1 MELFHQNKT
10 VTLKTKN
17 IDMKKLISLICLAMY
32 CLHSFAGN
40 YTITITIKGLPST
53 PILLTDFYGDKNRVL
68 DTVITD
74 LQGKATFPIVESQHQ
89 GMYKIVCGED
99 KYIDFIFNKE
109 NIVFETAITDVQGSL
124 KVIQSK
130 ENEIY
135 FSYLKS
141 YKSIKD
147 KILAL
152 QKLTDV
158 YQPTDA
164 FSKQFTQEY
173 YSRID
178 ELSALQKNIIT
189 ENPKS
194 YAYKL
199 IKIKTETFPELGGNG
214 FVRSNYVR
222 SNWFK
227 NTDFNDTTLFYSNAF
242 TTKVIGYLQLYATK
256 YYNQEQQQQV
266 FKNAIDSILTKTKTN
281 LKTYNFVVDFMING
295 FEEMGNTKLVEFI
308 ASRYSNDQSCE
319 HEGTKT
325 TLERKILS
333 YTKLKIGT
341 DAPAFEVINDKGSK
355 ISLNDYANRTVML
368 VFWAT
373 WCPHCQQTL
382 PEIKK
387 LFDTRIDKSFDL
399 ITIALDTNKNDWKDY
414 IKTNNFATIHN
425 VCDGKSWD
433 GKIASDYQT
442 YSTPTIFIIRNKKII
457 GKPNDMES
465 LKQLLL
471 ENKIIQ

>member
-1 MELFHQNKT
+1 M
-10 VTLKTKN
+10 KTKKT
-17 IDMKKLISLICLAMY
+17 MKKLSLLIIFGLISFL
-32 CLHSFAGN
+32 SFAEKN
-40 YTITITIKGLPST
+40 TIVITISGLPST
-53 PILLTDFYGDKNRVL
+53 RLLLTDFYGDKNKIL

-74 LQGKATFPIVESQHQ
+74 SKGKATFLLAENQHA
-89 GMYKIVCGED
+89 GMYKIVCGDD
-99 KYIDFIFNKE
+99 KYIDFIYNKE
-109 NIVFETAITDVQGSL
+109 NIVFETSGSDVQGAL
-124 KVIQSK
+124 KVIQST
-130 ENEIY
+130 ENKIY

-147 KILAL
+147 KITAL
-152 QKLTDV
+152 QQLTDV

-178 ELSALQKNIIT
+178 EISALQKAILK
-189 ENPKS
+189 ENPTS

-199 IKIKTETFPELGGNG
+199 IKVKTETFPELGGSA
-214 FVRSNYVR
+214 FIRSNYVR
-222 SNWFK
+222 ANWFK
-227 NTDFNDTTLFYSNAF
+227 NADFNDTMLFYSNAF
-242 TTKVIGYLQLYATK
+242 PTKIIGYLQLYASK

-266 FKNAIDSILTKTKTN
+266 FKTAIDSILTKTKN
-281 LKTYNFVVDFMING
+281 NRKTYNFIVDFLING

-308 ASRYSNDQSCE
+308 ASRYSDGQSCE
-319 HEGTKT
+319 HDGTKT

-333 YTKLKIGT
+333 YTKLKIGSNAPLFEGIT
-341 DAPAFEVINDKGSK
+341 DKDKK
-355 ISLNDYANRTVML
+355 LTLDDYSNRTVMI

-387 LFDTRIDKSFDL
+387 IFDSRIDQSFDI
-399 ITIALDTNKNDWKDY
+399 ITISLDTNKTDWIDY
-414 IKTNNFATIHN
+414 IKTNNFTTTQNI
-425 VCDGKSWD
+425 CDGKSWD

-442 YSTPTIFIIRNKKII
+442 YSTPTIFIIQNKRII

-465 LKQLLL
+465 LKEILK